1 MKKIRLLFMIP
12 TLGQGGAEKVLINLV
27 NNLDK
32 TRFDIT
38 VLTLFDTG
46 VNKQFLHS
54 DVHYCSCMK
63 RSFRGNIHFLK
74 LFSPRILYKHFVA
87 SKGEFDILVSY
98 LEGPTARIIS
108 GCVQDNKK
116 LISWIHSVQ
125 GTVQNASISFRS
137 VQEAASCYEKFD
149 DIVCVAEKV
158 KEDFCRIF
166 RNVQNCEVL
175 YNTLDSEDLLNKAK
189 ELAPD
194 YETDGKMHLVAV
206 GTLKEIKAFDRLLRI
221 AKRLID
227 QNYSIHLYIL
237 GKGPL
242 KNQFNQ
248 FIRENDLS
256 NSVTLLGYQIN
267 PYKYIARSDVFLCSS
282 YSEGFST
289 ATTEALILG
298 VPVCTVEVSG
308 MKEMLG
314 NNNEYGIVTENN
326 EEALY
331 KGIKCL
337 LDNPNLLAHYKKMAT
352 IRGKDFQLK
361 QTVNAVEEMLEGVLE
376 KQ

>member
-12 TLGQGGAEKVLINLV
+12 TLGQGGAEKVIVNLV

-32 TRFDIT
+32 TKFDVT

-63 RSFRGNIHFLK
+63 HSFRGNIHFLK
-74 LFSPRILYKHFVA
+74 LFSPKTLYKHFVA
-87 SKGEFDILVSY
+87 NKGEFDVLVSY

-108 GCVQDNKK
+108 GCIQDNNK

-137 VQEAASCYEKFD
+137 AKEAASCYGKFD
-149 DIVCVAEKV
+149 DIICVAEKV
-158 KEDFCRIF
+158 KEDFCKIF
-166 RNVQNCEVL
+166 RNVQKCEVL
-175 YNTLDSEDLLNKAK
+175 YNTLDSEELLNKSREA
-189 ELAPD
+189 APD
-194 YETDGKMHLVAV
+194 YEDDEKIRLVAA
-206 GTLKEIKAFDRLLRI
+206 GTLKEIKGFDRLLRI

-227 QNYSIHLYIL
+227 QDYSIHLYIL

-242 KNQFNQ
+242 ENHFNQ
-248 FIRENDLS
+248 FIKENDLI
-256 NSVTLLGYQIN
+256 NSVTLLGYQTN
-267 PYKYIARSDVFLCSS
+267 PYKYIARSDIFLCSS
-282 YSEGFST
+282 HSEGFST

-314 NNNEYGIVTENN
+314 KNNEYGIVTENN

-331 KGIKCL
+331 QGIKCL
-337 LDNPNLLAHYKKMAT
+337 LDNPNLLAHYKKMAA
-352 IRGKDFQLK
+352 IRGKYFNTR
-361 QTVNAVEEMLEGVLE
+361 QTVNAVEEMFEGMLE
-376 KQ
+376 K

>member
-1 MKKIRLLFMIP
+1 MIP
-12 TLGQGGAEKVLINLV
+12 TLGQGGAEKVLVNLV

-32 TRFDIT
+32 TKFDVT
-38 VLTLFDTG
+38 VLTLFDIG

-63 RSFRGNIHFLK
+63 HSFRGNIHFLK
-74 LFSPRILYKHFVA
+74 LFSPKTLYKHFVA
-87 SKGEFDILVSY
+87 NKGEFDVLVSY

-116 LISWIHSVQ
+116 LISWIHSIQ

-137 VQEAASCYEKFD
+137 VKEAASCYEKFD
-149 DIVCVAEKV
+149 DIICVAEKV
-158 KEDFCRIF
+158 KEDFHRIF
-166 RNVQNCEVL
+166 HNVQKCEVL
-175 YNTLDSEDLLNKAK
+175 YNTLDSEELLNKSK
-189 ELAPD
+189 EAAPE
-194 YETDGKMHLVAV
+194 YENDEKMHLVAV

-227 QNYSIHLYIL
+227 QDYSIHLYIL

-242 KNQFNQ
+242 KNLFNQ
-248 FIRENDLS
+248 FIKENDLI
-256 NSVTLLGYQIN
+256 NSVTLLGYQTN
-267 PYKYIARSDVFLCSS
+267 PYKYIARSDIFLCSS
-282 YSEGFST
+282 HSEGFST

-331 KGIKCL
+331 QGIKCL
-337 LDNPNLLAHYKKMAT
+337 LDNPNLLAHYKKMAA
-352 IRGKDFQLK
+352 IRGKYFNTR
-361 QTVNAVEEMLEGVLE
+361 QTVNAVEEMFEGMLE
-376 KQ
+376 K